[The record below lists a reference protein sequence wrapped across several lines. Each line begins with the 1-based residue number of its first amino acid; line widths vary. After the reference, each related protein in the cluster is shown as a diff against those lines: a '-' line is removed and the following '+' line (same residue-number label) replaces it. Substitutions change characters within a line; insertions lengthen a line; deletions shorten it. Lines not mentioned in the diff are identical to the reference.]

1 MIARSNVGVM
11 DDTENNNTTTSNCKV
26 INKLKAEIS
35 YKKSRAREMS
45 SRSDRSVASSACNSA
60 ASSCYSVSSRNRR
73 RNREALIQQQV
84 HALSIEPFAGLST
97 TTKSTKPT
105 KPASSPRK
113 WFKRRR
119 DNNKVA
125 DSSTSESRNPP
136 SILRNNKYL
145 SLSGMEE
152 RDPAPGNGGPT
163 VRFAEGTVFQD
174 PLIFQRRKVPRTK
187 DRLRKQRQKSSVI
200 HLVNRALPLFR
211 DMVCSRMTCV

>member
-1 MIARSNVGVM
+1 MVDRSNVGVM
-11 DDTENNNTTTSNCKV
+11 DDADNNNTSTSNCKV
-26 INKLKAEIS
+26 INRLKAENS

-73 RNREALIQQQV
+73 RNREALIQQKVQ
-84 HALSIEPFAGLST
+84 ALSIEPFAGLST
-97 TTKSTKPT
+97 TPKATKPP
-105 KPASSPRK
+105 KPVSSPRK

-119 DNNKVA
+119 DNKVA